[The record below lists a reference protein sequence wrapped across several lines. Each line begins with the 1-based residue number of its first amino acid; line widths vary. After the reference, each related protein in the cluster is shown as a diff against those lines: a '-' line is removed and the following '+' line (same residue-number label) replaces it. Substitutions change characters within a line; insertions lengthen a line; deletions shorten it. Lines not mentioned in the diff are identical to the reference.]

1 MALRLLE
8 QMPSDD
14 YIQLI
19 TYRNITKGAWIASY
33 DTYARETFKSES
45 FRAGS
50 FCDTQ
55 NVIIICSIFKTID
68 RWCNLGL

>member
-19 TYRNITKGAWIASY
+19 TYRNITKDAWIASY
-33 DTYARETFKSES
+33 DIYARETFKSEG

-68 RWCNLGL
+68 RWCILGL